1 MIDRR
6 WLLAPRTVEPLF
18 WILLLVVAVVASLWF
33 PHPVGHSDEGY
44 FLQHTKR
51 VLVGHVA
58 YRDFHET

>member
-1 MIDRR
+1 M
-6 WLLAPRTVEPLF
+6 F